1 MERSEANETRG
12 TRQGEKR
19 RRERGG
25 GEITGVAG
33 NEDQRHSSV
42 VLVESRHFPP
52 RIQSGGRQT
61 ATDKCYP

>member
-1 MERSEANETRG
+1 MARSEANETRG
-12 TRQGEKR
+12 TRQGEK
-19 RRERGG
+19 GGKG

-42 VLVESRHFPP
+42 VLAESRHFPL